1 MTSPSEP
8 LRATGRLPALAVI
21 NPSGNRTR
29 MPLEPLPF
37 TIGRQGDNN
46 LVLRDNRASR
56 AHARV
61 VAENGDY
68 YVEDLDSRHGVF
80 VNGHRVKRHK
90 LIDADRIDFGFQD
103 SYRLVFTL
111 EDDEIRRFMEQMSTQ
126 AAAGATNLSKLRSLV
141 EVARAL
147 QSSLSTQ
154 DVLAAVVD
162 AALSVTGAERGF
174 LLLKNEE
181 ELDVSVARDR
191 RGAALGPDDLGV
203 PRTLIHRALRTRRDM
218 LSMTFDP
225 LGEGGIRPEMSVAD
239 LELRSVVC
247 VPLIHVRTGSPCRTP
262 SHSRSTTPWESSTW
276 IRAARPRTCRLAIAR
291 FCKRWRSKRPPF
303 LKMPDCSKKNAPSG
317 TSKKSWIS
325 RAPFSR
331 DLLPN
336 DLPSEG
342 WFRAA
347 GSSISSRQVGGDYY
361 DVHPAGPHAYA
372 CVIADVSGKGVS
384 AALLAALLQGAF
396 LLASEGPAQIEDVMC
411 SINRFLTERAKG
423 EKYATVFYCTV
434 DRSGLLRWSN
444 AGHPKPILVRA
455 NSELIS
461 LESTGLPLGML
472 EVASYEVKSMQL
484 QPGDK
489 LVLYSDGLSEAE
501 SEDGEFFDRKA
512 FRETLLA
519 NAALGCK
526 EFHSKLVEAVED
538 FSEGRGIGRRYY
550 DAGAGVSALAAR
562 LRRCAATA
570 NIVPAAAATPRA
582 TATPGTGS
590 AGAGGSDTTP
600 DSSMCAGSRT

>member
-1 MTSPSEP
+1 MTSPSDLP
-8 LRATGRLPALAVI
+8 RAIARLPALAVI
-21 NPSGNRTR
+21 NPSGNRSR
-29 MPLEPLPF
+29 ILLEPIPF

-56 AHARV
+56 AHARIL
-61 VAENGDY
+61 AENGDY
-68 YVEDLDSRHGVF
+68 FIEDLNSRHGVF
-80 VNGHRVKRHK
+80 VNGQRVTRHK
-90 LIDADRIDFGFQD
+90 LTDADRIDFGFQD

-126 AAAGATNLSKLRSLV
+126 AAPGGSNLSKLRSLV

-147 QSSLSTQ
+147 QSSLSTT

-174 LLLKNEE
+174 LLLKKEE
-181 ELDVSVARDR
+181 ELEMSVARDR
-191 RGAALGPDDLGV
+191 RGVPLGPADLGV

-247 VPLIHVRTGSPCRTP
+247 VPLIHVRTGSMQDTIATSLNDTVGVLYMDSRGSAADLSVGNREILQTLALEASTILENARLLEEERGKRHLEEELDLART
-262 SHSRSTTPWESSTW
+262 
-276 IRAARPRTCRLAIAR
+276 IQQ
-291 FCKRWRSKRPPF
+291 
-303 LKMPDCSKKNAPSG
+303 G
-317 TSKKSWIS
+317 
-325 RAPFSR
+325 
-331 DLLPN
+331 LLPN

-347 GSSISSRQVGGDYY
+347 GSSITSRHVGGDYF
-361 DVHPAGPHAYA
+361 DVHPAGPDAFA

-396 LLASEGPAQIEDVMC
+396 LLASEGTTQIEVVMS

-434 DRSGLLRWSN
+434 DRSGVLRWSN
-444 AGHPKPILVRA
+444 AGHPKPILVREH
-455 NSELIS
+455 SELIS

-472 EVASYEVKSMQL
+472 EVAAYEVKSMQL

-489 LVLYSDGLSEAE
+489 IVLYSDGLSEAE
-501 SEDGEFFDRKA
+501 SADGEFFDRKG
-512 FRETLLA
+512 FRETLCA
-519 NAALGCK
+519 NAALGCV
-526 EFHSKLVEAVED
+526 EFHAKLVEAAED
-538 FSEGRGIGRRYY
+538 FSEG
-550 DAGAGVSALAAR
+550 AEL
-562 LRRCAATA
+562 
-570 NIVPAAAATPRA
+570 
-582 TATPGTGS
+582 
-590 AGAGGSDTTP
+590 SDDITTLVLEYRP
-600 DSSMCAGSRT
+600 

>member
-8 LRATGRLPALAVI
+8 VRATGRLPALAVI
-21 NPSGNRTR
+21 NPSGNRSR
-29 MPLEPLPF
+29 IPLEPLPF

-56 AHARV
+56 AHACIV
-61 VAENGDY
+61 VENGDY
-68 YVEDLDSRHGVF
+68 FVEDLNSRHGVF
-80 VNGHRVKRHK
+80 VNGQRVKRHK
-90 LIDADRIDFGFQD
+90 LTDADRIDFGFQD

-111 EDDEIRRFMEQMSTQ
+111 EDDEIRRFMEQLSTQ

-147 QSSLSTQ
+147 QSSLSTH

-174 LLLKNEE
+174 LLLKNKD

-191 RGAALGPDDLGV
+191 RGAALGPEDLGV
-203 PRTLIHRALRTRRDM
+203 PRSLIHRALRTRRDM

-247 VPLIHVRTGSPCRTP
+247 VPLIHVRTGSMQDTIATSLNDTVGVLYMDSRQSAADLSVGNREILQTLALEASTILENARLLEEERVKRHLEEELDLART
-262 SHSRSTTPWESSTW
+262 
-276 IRAARPRTCRLAIAR
+276 IQQ
-291 FCKRWRSKRPPF
+291 
-303 LKMPDCSKKNAPSG
+303 G
-317 TSKKSWIS
+317 
-325 RAPFSR
+325 
-331 DLLPN
+331 LLPN
-336 DLPSEG
+336 DLPSTG
-342 WFRAA
+342 WLRAA
-347 GSSISSRQVGGDYY
+347 GSSITSRQVGGDYF
-361 DVHPAGPHAYA
+361 DVHPAGPDSFA

-396 LLASEGPAQIEDVMC
+396 LLASEGPAQIEDVMS
-411 SINRFLTERAKG
+411 SINRFLTERAKS

-434 DRSGLLRWSN
+434 DRSGVLRWSN

-455 NSELIS
+455 GCELIS

-489 LVLYSDGLSEAE
+489 IVLYSDGLSEAE
-501 SEDGEFFDRKA
+501 SEDGEFFDRKR
-512 FRETLLA
+512 FREVLCA
-519 NAALGCK
+519 NAGLGCA

-538 FSEGRGIGRRYY
+538 FSEG
-550 DAGAGVSALAAR
+550 AELADD
-562 LRRCAATA
+562 
-570 NIVPAAAATPRA
+570 I
-582 TATPGTGS
+582 
-590 AGAGGSDTTP
+590 TTLVLEYQP
-600 DSSMCAGSRT
+600 